1 MGFPSFLRVSTG
13 SWLSIA
19 VWVMHMSKQMINM
32 FTRAFTF
39 RVRASMG
46 FTCLTPM
53 WVWLVLAG
61 LMSSTSHLVCVF
73 SHILWKQTVNHS
85 TFFPLRGL
93 FIQNILQDWCS
104 RCDLKMSVCTFSSL
118 RHRKKKVF
126 WECQNTYSGF
136 PVHAC
141 RYGWRYYIT
150 AVCAIGLQNQ

>member
-19 VWVMHMSKQMINM
+19 VWVMHMSKQMINT

-85 TFFPLRGL
+85 TFFSSAWAFYPEYLTGLMLEMRFKDVCLHFFLSPSPKKDFLRMSEQA
-93 FIQNILQDWCS
+93 IQAFQFMLVDM
-104 RCDLKMSVCTFSSL
+104 D
-118 RHRKKKVF
+118 
-126 WECQNTYSGF
+126 G
-136 PVHAC
+136 
-141 RYGWRYYIT
+141 GIT
-150 AVCAIGLQNQ
+150 